1 MTNPEFS
8 IERRDAV
15 LKSAREIAEK
25 AKADGRELTAA
36 PSERSGGAL
45 PIGAAP
51 EHLREQIARDIARI
65 GSLPKPDPVEQVLPH
80 AVSLDPHR
88 RAEARAEIAARRPA
102 DPPADEAPTVIEAA
116 DQPTQ
121 ATGTES

>member
-36 PSERSGGAL
+36 EA
-45 PIGAAP
+45 
-51 EHLREQIARDIARI
+51 D
-65 GSLPKPDPVEQVLPH
+65 QVDT
-80 AVSLDPHR
+80 AI
-88 RAEARAEIAARRPA
+88 AEARKINVMRARP
-102 DPPADEAPTVIEAA
+102 
-116 DQPTQ
+116 
-121 ATGTES
+121 SC